1 MLVLF
6 HAFMGVRTVVMDYT
20 RGRTRTILVRAVY
33 LVALVLFALGTTVVT
48 TLPVVP
54 RG

>member
-6 HAFMGVRTVVMDYT
+6 HAFMGVRTVVVDYVKGT
-20 RGRTRTILVRAVY
+20 PRTLLLTGLYILAF
-33 LVALVLFALGTTVVT
+33 VLFVLGTAVVL

-54 RG
+54 KG

>member
-6 HAFMGVRTVVMDYT
+6 HAFMGVRTVVVDYVA
-20 RGRTRTILVRAVY
+20 GRARLLLLTGLY
-33 LVALVLFALGTTVVT
+33 LLAIVLFVLGTAVVM

-54 RG
+54 GG

>member
-6 HAFMGVRTVVMDYT
+6 HAFMGVRTVIVDYA
-20 RGRTRTILVRAVY
+20 RGGLRMILLSALY
-33 LVALVLFALGTTVVT
+33 LLAFVLFVLGTSVVL

-54 RG
+54 KG